1 MVSVCPNCAMASTDE
16 LCSAKP
22 QSLHRAK
29 KLAKPRQDLWRRS
42 SMMEALNSRFKY
54 VVAFL
59 IAAVI
64 IAALLRHAIHVYG
77 GLSREEI
84 RAGALIAIPAVALLL
99 IFLVVKKRR
108 E

>member
-1 MVSVCPNCAMASTDE
+1 
-16 LCSAKP
+16 
-22 QSLHRAK
+22 
-29 KLAKPRQDLWRRS
+29 
-42 SMMEALNSRFKY
+42 MMEALNSRFKY